1 MPAYP
6 PLRGVKACRAKPRTN
21 GCNHWTSCAMKD
33 TNMNPIPER
42 PGSPDD
48 NAAITLRPDGY
59 YWAAPN
65 GRGDV
70 GPFTT
75 WAEALAD
82 MATDDDTPEVGETLQ
97 EAEADIGIA
106 DWIDPETGEPAEGLC
121 PPHLD
126 ED

>member
-1 MPAYP
+1 
-6 PLRGVKACRAKPRTN
+6 
-21 GCNHWTSCAMKD
+21 MKD
-33 TNMNPIPER
+33 HEMTPIDDTL
-42 PGSPDD
+42 SAPDD
-48 NAAITLRPDGY
+48 DVAITHRPDGY

-70 GPFTT
+70 GPFST

-82 MATDDDTPEVGETLQ
+82 MAASEDAPEVGETLQ
-97 EAEADIGIA
+97 EAESDIGIA